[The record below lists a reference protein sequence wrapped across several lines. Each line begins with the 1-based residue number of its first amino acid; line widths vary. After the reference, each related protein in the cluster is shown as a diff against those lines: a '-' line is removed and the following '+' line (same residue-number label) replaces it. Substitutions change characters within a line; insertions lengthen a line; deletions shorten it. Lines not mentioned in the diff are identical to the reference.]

1 MGARPRERIVTLFQT
16 HNDARVVSAMAKK
29 HVVLSGKF
37 ERIGE
42 TGLDARKRVSLSKA
56 VSTLNGKLSK
66 KSKSKDESCLRF
78 TIDMNDAGQILLTPH
93 AVHSEESWLYK
104 NPKALAS
111 VRRGLR
117 QLAGGKRYNLGS
129 FVQYADDEID

>member
-1 MGARPRERIVTLFQT
+1 
-16 HNDARVVSAMAKK
+16 MAKK
-29 HVVLSGKF
+29 RIVLSEKF
-37 ERIGE
+37 QRVGE

-56 VSTLNGKLSK
+56 VASLNGKLIK
-66 KSKSKDESCLRF
+66 KSKARDESCIRF

-93 AVHSEESWLYK
+93 AVHPEEAWLYR

-111 VRRGLR
+111 VRRGLK